1 MIRGTNEKLLR
12 QNLTQAKSTLGFSNL
27 WNEGISNVGEWTCV
41 ANNKYGY
48 IKRAKKP
55 TYTFHVS
62 LNVLFKKTN

>member
-48 IKRAKKP
+48 IKSKP
-55 TYTFHVS
+55 A
-62 LNVLFKKTN
+62 NVYISC